1 MNIVLCDDN
10 PVELEEIQK
19 KVELYAAQ
27 TRQNIRVFPCRKST
41 VLSDELDQNH
51 LADLYLLDIDM
62 PKINGLQLAQK
73 IHSIDRNL
81 PVIFLT
87 AYADYAPAAIKVQA
101 FRYVSKADPDS
112 GLTEALDSAIRTRER
127 LCRYRSLVLKTEG
140 ACYCIPYDEICY
152 AEKKGKHVEVHGIYR
167 DFVCREEIKK
177 LLQRLNDSRFAQ
189 IDRGCIVN
197 LDFIGQYTNT
207 AVQMTDGAELP
218 ISRRRLAAF
227 KRAFAERWMMQE
239 EGGNGKEED
248 EHESAD

>member
-1 MNIVLCDDN
+1 M
-10 PVELEEIQK
+10 P
-19 KVELYAAQ
+19 
-27 TRQNIRVFPCRKST
+27 ST
-41 VLSDELDQNH
+41 GNV
-51 LADLYLLDIDM
+51 
-62 PKINGLQLAQK
+62 
-73 IHSIDRNL
+73 

-227 KRAFAERWMMQE
+227 KRAFAERWMMQS

>member
-27 TRQNIRVFPCRKST
+27 TRQNICVFPCRKST

-101 FRYVSKADPDS
+101 FRYVSKADPGS

-167 DFVCREEIKK
+167 DFVCREEIK
-177 LLQRLNDSRFAQ
+177 NCC
-189 IDRGCIVN
+189 RG
-197 LDFIGQYTNT
+197 
-207 AVQMTDGAELP
+207 
-218 ISRRRLAAF
+218 
-227 KRAFAERWMMQE
+227 
-239 EGGNGKEED
+239 
-248 EHESAD
+248 

>member
-101 FRYVSKADPDS
+101 FRYVSKADPGS

-152 AEKKGKHVEVHGIYR
+152 AEKKGKHVEVHGPR
-167 DFVCREEIKK
+167 LHREPRLHRAIHKHRRADDGRGGAAHQPK
-177 LLQRLNDSRFAQ
+177 TSRSIQARLCGAMDDAGGGGQRE
-189 IDRGCIVN
+189 RG
-197 LDFIGQYTNT
+197 G
-207 AVQMTDGAELP
+207 
-218 ISRRRLAAF
+218 
-227 KRAFAERWMMQE
+227 RA
-239 EGGNGKEED
+239 
-248 EHESAD
+248 